1 MQHDSCDNY
10 LDIYR
15 LMIDSSF
22 VKNSQL
28 QDVAALTRALG
39 NEHRLRILV
48 LLMQAPE
55 LCTSQIIE
63 VFNLANSTISKHL
76 AILRQTGLVQ
86 SRKDERRVFYFL
98 PVQSLPE
105 IQATLAWSGKL
116 LSADQTR
123 IQSILQIDPVELCR
137 RQSGRDG
144 C

>member
-1 MQHDSCDNY
+1 
-10 LDIYR
+10 
-15 LMIDSSF
+15 MIDSSF

-98 PVQSLPE
+98 PVQPLPE